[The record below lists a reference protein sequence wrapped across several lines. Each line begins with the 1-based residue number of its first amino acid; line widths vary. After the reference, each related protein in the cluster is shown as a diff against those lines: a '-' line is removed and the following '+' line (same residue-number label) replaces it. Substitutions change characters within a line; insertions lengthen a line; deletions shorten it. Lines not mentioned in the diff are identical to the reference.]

1 MSVPKFSPSRVQ
13 AVKRS
18 FARQGFMKHMG
29 VRLFRIGHGTTELRL
44 SRRPA
49 LLQQHGY
56 FHGGAIATI
65 ADVAGGYAAYSLMGD
80 DDSVL
85 TVEFKLN
92 LIAPGDG
99 KELRAR
105 GHVIRSGRT
114 LTVTRADVFAVK
126 DGREIMCATALQTLI
141 RFAGRPDGPV
151 GARQRGKSKR

>member
-1 MSVPKFSPSRVQ
+1 MPIPKSSPARVR

-18 FARQGFMKHMG
+18 FARQGFMRHMG
-29 VRLFRIGHGTTELRL
+29 VRLFSIGHGTTELRL
-44 SRRPA
+44 RRRPE

-65 ADVAGGYAAYSLMGD
+65 ADVAGGYAAYSLMGE

-99 KELRAR
+99 TELRAR
-105 GHVIRSGRT
+105 AHVIRSGRT
-114 LTVTRADVFAVK
+114 LTVVRADVFAVK
-126 DGREIMCATALQTLI
+126 GGHEVMCATALQTMI
-141 RFAGRPDGPV
+141 RMAGRSDGPK
-151 GARQRGKSKR
+151 QGKKRR

>member
-1 MSVPKFSPSRVQ
+1 MPADEAPAPRIN
-13 AVKRS
+13 AVRRS
-18 FARQGFMKHMG
+18 FARQGFMAHLGAKL
-29 VRLFRIGHGTTELRL
+29 VRIGHGTTEIRL
-44 SRRPA
+44 PRRPE

-65 ADVAGGYAAYSLMGD
+65 ADVAGGYAAYSLMGA

-99 KELRAR
+99 RELRAR

-126 DGREIMCATALQTLI
+126 NGHEILCATALQTLI
-141 RFAGRPDGPV
+141 RMAGRPDGSVPKT
-151 GARQRGKSKR
+151 RQRNKKR

>member
-1 MSVPKFSPSRVQ
+1 MPIPKSSPARVR

-18 FARQGFMKHMG
+18 FARQGFMRHMG
-29 VRLFRIGHGTTELRL
+29 VRLFSIGHGTTELRL
-44 SRRPA
+44 RRRPE

-99 KELRAR
+99 TELRAR

-114 LTVTRADVFAVK
+114 LTVVRADVFAVK
-126 DGREIMCATALQTLI
+126 GGHEVMCATALQTLI
-141 RFAGRPDGPV
+141 RMAGRPDGPK
-151 GARQRGKSKR
+151 QGKKRR